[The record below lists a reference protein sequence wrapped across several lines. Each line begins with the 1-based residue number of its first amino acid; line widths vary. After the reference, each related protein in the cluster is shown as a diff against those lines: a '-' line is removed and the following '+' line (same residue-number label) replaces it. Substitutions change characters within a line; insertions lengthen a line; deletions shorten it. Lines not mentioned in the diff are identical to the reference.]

1 MYLGISFLIYG
12 KKLLVI
18 GKIRKLFES
27 MGRISVYGT
36 NVRLGF
42 FMVMAKKS
50 NRIAIWTKPIK
61 TSIFG
66 LFRFEFKFWKSILFG
81 LVLLKK
87 QLHK

>member
-50 NRIAIWTKPIK
+50 NRIAI
-61 TSIFG
+61 
-66 LFRFEFKFWKSILFG
+66 
-81 LVLLKK
+81 
-87 QLHK
+87 